1 VIRTAAPARA
11 GGASLFPDHMGIF
24 DIFRKKKEGGEDE
37 RRATLLRT
45 GRVTE
50 GAIFDVITDEAGAIT
65 QVFYN
70 YEINGVQFE
79 SSQTLDPEQRLRP
92 ADYFPG
98 ARVTVRFN
106 PRQPGNSLV
115 V

>member
-1 VIRTAAPARA
+1 
-11 GGASLFPDHMGIF
+11 MGLR
-24 DIFRKKKEGGEDE
+24 DIFKRRKTDDEAE
-37 RRATLLRT
+37 RRRTLLSA
-45 GRVTE
+45 GRITE
-50 GAIFDVITDEAGAIT
+50 GSIFDVITDESGAIT
-65 QVFYN
+65 HVFYN
-70 YEINGVQFE
+70 YEINGVEYE
-79 SSQTLDPEQRLRP
+79 SSQLLDTDQRQRA

>member
-1 VIRTAAPARA
+1 
-11 GGASLFPDHMGIF
+11 MGIL
-24 DIFRKKKEGGEDE
+24 DIFKRKQGGDEAARRKE
-37 RRATLLRT
+37 LLRT
-45 GRVTE
+45 GRIAD
-50 GAIFDVITDEAGAIT
+50 GSIFDVITDESGDIT

-70 YEINGVQFE
+70 YEINGVEYE
-79 SSQTLDPEQRLRP
+79 SSQLLDADQRRRSG
-92 ADYFPG
+92 DYFPG